1 MTLSLPSA
9 FAAVTSADIPPTSAA
24 DFAEAALT
32 VDVLFEEPHA
42 ATSTRAVTATARPR
56 IRYRQLIHLSP
67 NDGWPTPVAGA
78 AATSGGVHDAPAT
91 ATLQREERTPTGG
104 VALSEG

>member
-1 MTLSLPSA
+1 MSPHVDTLYGANTDVLA
-9 FAAVTSADIPPTSAA
+9 RATFKPTSTTSGARLVPA
-24 DFAEAALT
+24 SWVIASTSCWLLPLGLSEVTMMPYLAEAALT

-67 NDGWPTPVAGA
+67 NDGWPTPV
-78 AATSGGVHDAPAT
+78 
-91 ATLQREERTPTGG
+91 
-104 VALSEG
+104 